1 MTEYIA
7 LLIVFLLLSAFFSSS
22 ETAFFSIDAM
32 RVETF
37 LREGRAGAARVSA
50 LLSQPTRLL
59 SAILLGNNLTNTAAA
74 AVGTVIATQLAPGG
88 PGLLAATLVV
98 TALLVV
104 FGEIGPKTVALE
116 HNWVVARV
124 YARPLALWARLARPV
139 VAVLDRVSRA
149 MLAVGGAR
157 TESPQSL
164 TPGELRT
171 AIHLGAE
178 KGTVEEQASGVM
190 LGALDLAER
199 QVQTIMTHRTNVVAV
214 EAAESVRAASRR
226 LTENGYLRMPV
237 YDAEPD
243 NVVGFLHI
251 SEISAAAAAPHLDQ
265 QVRELMRR
273 PLFEP
278 TSASIGH
285 VLERMKRDGAHM
297 VTIVDEVGAFSGIV
311 TLEDI
316 MEELVG
322 EIRSETGVEPGEQS
336 RREGHHWVVE
346 GARDLAS
353 LGSELGSNLSR
364 PGVSTVAGLVLSEA
378 RRMPRV
384 GETVVIGRHRF
395 GVSQADERRII
406 EVTIERIDSPE
417 PDAEMDEPAE
427 DAGSRV

>member
-7 LLIVFLLLSAFFSSS
+7 LLVVFLFLSAFFSSS
-22 ETAFFSIDAM
+22 ETAFFSLDAM

-37 LREGRAGAARVSA
+37 LREGRAGAARVSG

-74 AVGTVIATQLAPGG
+74 AVGTVIATQVAPGG
-88 PGLLAATLVV
+88 AGLVAATLTV

-116 HNWVVARV
+116 HNWVVARL
-124 YARPLALWARLARPV
+124 YAAPLALWTRVARPA

-149 MLAVGGAR
+149 LLALGGQR

-178 KGTVEEQASGVM
+178 TGAVEQQASGVM
-190 LGALDLAER
+190 LGALDLGER

-214 EAAESVRAASRR
+214 EAAESVRVASRR
-226 LTENGYLRMPV
+226 LTESGYLRMPV

-243 NVVGFLHI
+243 QVVGFIHI
-251 SEISAAAAAPHLDQ
+251 SEISAAATAPHLDQ
-265 QVRELMRR
+265 PVRELMRR

-285 VLERMKRDGAHM
+285 VLERMKHDAAHM
-297 VTIVDEVGAFSGIV
+297 VIIVDEVGAFAGIV

-322 EIRSETGVEPGEQS
+322 EIRSETGVEPGERARLQ
-336 RREGHHWVVE
+336 GGHWVVE
-346 GARDLAS
+346 GARELAS
-353 LGSELGSNLSR
+353 LGSELGADLDR

-384 GETVVIGRHRF
+384 GESVVVGGHRF
-395 GVSQADERRII
+395 GVSDADERRIL
-406 EVTIERIDSPE
+406 EVTIERIDAGG
-417 PDAEMDEPAE
+417 PDGEVEE
-427 DAGSRV
+427 TGDAR

>member
-1 MTEYIA
+1 MEYVA
-7 LLIVFLLLSAFFSSS
+7 LLIVFLFLSAFFSSS
-22 ETAFFSIDAM
+22 ETAFFSLDAT
-32 RVETF
+32 RVETY
-37 LREGRAGAARVSA
+37 LRERRGGAARVSA

-74 AVGTVIATQLAPGG
+74 AVGTVIATQIAPGG
-88 PGLLAATLVV
+88 MGLLVATLVV

-104 FGEIGPKTVALE
+104 VGEIGPKTVALE
-116 HNWVVARV
+116 HNWVVARL
-124 YARPLALWARLARPV
+124 YAPPLALWARLARPA
-139 VAVLDRVSRA
+139 VAVLDRVSRL
-149 MLAVGGAR
+149 MLALGGER
-157 TESPQSL
+157 TGSPQSL

-214 EAAESVRAASRR
+214 EAAESVGAASRR

-243 NVVGFLHI
+243 NVVGLLHI
-251 SEISAAAAAPHLDQ
+251 SEISAAAAASHVDQ
-265 QVRELMRR
+265 PVRELMRR

-285 VLERMKRDGAHM
+285 VLERMKLDGAHM
-297 VTIVDEVGAFSGIV
+297 VTIVDEIGAFAGIV

-322 EIRSETGVEPGEQS
+322 EIRSETGVERGEQS
-336 RREGHHWVVE
+336 RHEGQHWVVE

-353 LGSELGSNLSR
+353 LGSELGVDLSS
-364 PGVSTVAGLVLSEA
+364 PGVSTVAGLILNEA
-378 RRMPRV
+378 RRMPRI
-384 GETVVIGRHRF
+384 GETVVTNRHRL

-406 EVTIERIDSPE
+406 EVTIERIDSQE
-417 PDAEMDEPAE
+417 PDAEVGEPAG
-427 DAGSRV
+427 DAETGT

>member
-7 LLIVFLLLSAFFSSS
+7 LLALFLLLSAFFSSS
-22 ETAFFSIDAM
+22 ETAFFSLESM

-37 LREGRAGAARVSA
+37 LREGRTGAARVSA

-74 AVGTVIATQLAPGG
+74 AVGTAIATQVAPGG

-116 HNWVVARV
+116 RNWGVARL
-124 YARPLALWARLARPV
+124 YAAPLALWVRLARPV
-139 VAVLDRVSRA
+139 VTVLERVSRA
-149 MLAVGGAR
+149 VLALGGAS

-171 AIHLGAE
+171 AIHIGTE
-178 KGTVEEQASGVM
+178 RGTVEEQARGVM

-199 QVQTIMTHRTNVVAV
+199 QVETVMTHRTNVVSV
-214 EAAESVRAASRR
+214 EAGESVRAASRR
-226 LTENGYLRMPV
+226 LTENGYLRLPV
-237 YDAEPD
+237 YEAEPD
-243 NVVGFLHI
+243 NIVGFVHI
-251 SEISAAAAAPHLDQ
+251 SEVSAAAAAPHLDQ
-265 QVRELMRR
+265 PVRELMRR

-278 TSASIGH
+278 TSASIGY
-285 VLERMKRDGAHM
+285 VLERMKHDGAHM
-297 VTIVDEVGAFSGIV
+297 VHIVDEVGAFAGIV

-322 EIRSETGVEPGEQS
+322 EIRSETGVEPGERV
-336 RREGHHWVVE
+336 RREGQHWVVE
-346 GARDLAS
+346 GARDVAS
-353 LGSELGSNLSR
+353 LESELGIDFSR

-384 GETVVIGRHRF
+384 GETVVIDQHRF
-395 GVSQADERRII
+395 GVSQADERRVI
-406 EVTIERIDSPE
+406 EVTIERIEPE
-417 PDAEMDEPAE
+417 GPDPAAGDPTGAAE
-427 DAGSRV
+427 AGR